1 MARSLLT
8 MTAVNL
14 LLFSDVIAK
23 LQNLERVVWIGV
35 HVDMLEYMKM
45 SEVPILILM
54 NNLIGSVQDP
64 VEGFRQAHIPDISQ
78 LSRVLGPATLP
89 GESAT
94 GPVRPLPLLI
104 N

>member
-1 MARSLLT
+1 

-23 LQNLERVVWIGV
+23 LQNLERVVWIGA

-45 SEVPILILM
+45 SEVLTVSFNSL
-54 NNLIGSVQDP
+54 GSVQDS
-64 VEGFRQAHIPDISQ
+64 VEGLCQAHLPDISQ
-78 LSRVLGPATLP
+78 FSRILGPPAVLGEPVA
-89 GESAT
+89 

-104 N
+104 S

>member
-1 MARSLLT
+1 VARSLLT

-45 SEVPILILM
+45 SEVPIL
-54 NNLIGSVQDP
+54 S
-64 VEGFRQAHIPDISQ
+64 F
-78 LSRVLGPATLP
+78 
-89 GESAT
+89 
-94 GPVRPLPLLI
+94 
-104 N
+104 

>member
-23 LQNLERVVWIGV
+23 LQKLERVVWIGV

-45 SEVPILILM
+45 SEVSKFLIKC
-54 NNLIGSVQDP
+54 
-64 VEGFRQAHIPDISQ
+64 FRM
-78 LSRVLGPATLP
+78 LSRIGQKTLP
-89 GESAT
+89 NSSF
-94 GPVRPLPLLI
+94 RPI
-104 N
+104 IAF